1 MFTFE
6 LLRRG
11 TCGCYHFHHLELSPI
26 CQSNPFLLRRLIMP
40 SYMPIIASNR
50 GKAPLGKFFPGIA
63 TLGKSTIRS
72 TWNRISRWKKNPLS
86 DIFPKGRSK
95 IPSPKN
101 PRGFSIR
108 QRNVSFFLGV
118 FHRLTQLFGDFGPCL
133 WLLELSIFI
142 PWCTLPETGSWKVL
156 LKLGHFY
163 PEKAS
168 LNLNQPIDFQVLLSC

>member
-26 CQSNPFLLRRLIMP
+26 CQSNPFLLQRLIMP
-40 SYMPIIASNR
+40 SYMPIIASDR

-63 TLGKSTIRS
+63 TLGKSTTIHLKQ
-72 TWNRISRWKKNPLS
+72 NFPLKKKSSFRYLS
-86 DIFPKGRSK
+86 EGRSK

-118 FHRLTQLFGDFGPCL
+118 FHRLTQPFGDFGPCL